1 MNILVTGGAGY
12 IGAHCCKE
20 LAARG
25 FRPVVFDSLV
35 KGHREN
41 VRWGEFYQGSTGNAG
56 DLADC
61 LARFRIDAVMH
72 FAAFIEVGESVAD
85 PAAYYLNNVAGSL
98 QLMQAM
104 VQAASGSWCSRRRR
118 RSTATRCGCRSTKN
132 TPGRRS
138 AHTAGANR
146 WWRPC

>member
-12 IGAHCCKE
+12 IGAHCCME

-41 VRWGEFYQGSTGNAG
+41 VRWGEFYQGNTGNAG

-72 FAAFIEVGESVAD
+72 FAASSRWGN
-85 PAAYYLNNVAGSL
+85 P
-98 QLMQAM
+98 
-104 VQAASGSWCSRRRR
+104 WPTRRRITGTMWPA
-118 RSTATRCGCRSTKN
+118 RSS
-132 TPGRRS
+132 
-138 AHTAGANR
+138 
-146 WWRPC
+146 